1 MRCEIK
7 ILSTLGLMGLLKERI
22 PLFEPQSAAMIVTGF
37 VPTSQMMDRL
47 KNGET
52 ADVAILTAA
61 GIDDLI
67 LAETILASSRTDLAR
82 SSVGIAVRAHADQPD
97 ISIVPAFNQALLD
110 TPSIC
115 YSRTG
120 ASGIFFAGLIER
132 LEIAPEVNAKATI
145 LPTGLTAE
153 PVARGEAAMAVQQIS
168 ELMAVPG
175 VDIVGRLPAAIEDQ
189 NHANWPTAE

>member
-61 GIDDLI
+61 GID
-67 LAETILASSRTDLAR
+67 E
-82 SSVGIAVRAHADQPD
+82 
-97 ISIVPAFNQALLD
+97 
-110 TPSIC
+110 
-115 YSRTG
+115 
-120 ASGIFFAGLIER
+120 
-132 LEIAPEVNAKATI
+132 LEHD
-145 LPTGLTAE
+145 
-153 PVARGEAAMAVQQIS
+153 RF
-168 ELMAVPG
+168 
-175 VDIVGRLPAAIEDQ
+175 R
-189 NHANWPTAE
+189 